1 MTIKDEYAAIHDRLP
16 LFGGSPSEAL
26 AEMVRGMG
34 FVEVSVRP
42 LMDAALWHE
51 VPRHSRYA
59 VLARS
64 P

>member
-1 MTIKDEYAAIHDRLP
+1 
-16 LFGGSPSEAL
+16 
-26 AEMVRGMG
+26 MVRGMG

-64 P
+64 PERPRGAEPTETL